1 MIPPDISKV
10 LFLSLSLRL
19 QVGDW
24 YGFWLLHGLLKK
36 ILWHFEGRLLLIIM
50 LLLTVPSLGG
60 FVIVLFFRQSPFGV
74 SHFDSSLVVGA
85 ALMCRP

>member
-24 YGFWLLHGLLKK
+24 YGFWLLHGLLRK
-36 ILWHFEGRLLLIIM
+36 IVWHLESRLLLLIM
-50 LLLTVPSLGG
+50 LLLTVPLLGG
-60 FVIVLFFRQSPFGV
+60 FGVVPFFSPKPV
-74 SHFDSSLVVGA
+74 RRV
-85 ALMCRP
+85 AL